1 MLASGE
7 IADLFSDE
15 EIDNII
21 SLMKNEVKQLG
32 FLDTRESCWKY
43 FIDKVKRMLKVSV
56 VACTR
61 NQVSI
66 GNFPFRFK
74 IVLCFSP
81 VGATLRRRSRK
92 FPALVNCTAIN
103 YFHEWPKTALESVSK
118 KFLAKLDVLPVSV
131 RCTCHVRA
139 AFPPSQRGTRSF
151 AQNK

>member
-1 MLASGE
+1 
-7 IADLFSDE
+7 
-15 EIDNII
+15 
-21 SLMKNEVKQLG
+21 MKNEVKQLG

-56 VACTR
+56 VAE
-61 NQVSI
+61 NSKSNFNL
-66 GNFPFRFK
+66 NFPFRFK

-131 RCTCHVRA
+131 RAACESCVIPTQPHQKFRA
-139 AFPPSQRGTRSF
+139 KQIKRKRTDIIHT
-151 AQNK
+151 